1 MEDKDEY
8 LIDFTKINDNICS
21 IHERPKN
28 YDKYCSTCQKDICN
42 LCEGHYNHKLI
53 DYNSIKPSQ
62 EDIQITIEKLNK
74 MNSIDTV
81 FFSNTIRLLKN
92 IKDEYMKKI
101 DQINKAIFDIKRTEE
116 KFKAQLSYNKN
127 IILSFNENKINYY
140 VLKRLINLK
149 FVIDINNY
157 KKKWNP
163 NNFRI
168 TENNERKNKDIR
180 KFRSLNCHVPIFSKL
195 LDNDGFT
202 NMWISEKYCKNWG
215 LKEGIREFIQN
226 QFDGIISIIE
236 SKENLYVSK
245 VGNKENIDNI
255 KLFINFDFINK
266 KDKKKYGEI
275 RYDKENNILKISNNG
290 LLWLGDFLLGGA
302 KDEKNNSDLIG
313 TFGEGMKLAIL
324 ALCRLNK
331 NVTIISSNTKYNFV
345 VREDKLFLK
354 DNQPQRCLHFK
365 QEKIENNSLDN
376 ISVIINNIDKNE
388 WGNNIIDF
396 LWLLGNETQIYTSFD
411 KNNKEL
417 GQILDGEYLKG
428 KIYVKG
434 IFVENIK
441 FNYNKK
447 ITSSLGFNVDIQLDR
462 DRNCIPDRWYLQS
475 LISDIISS
483 FCNNNIQ
490 FLMQKENQKEITNE
504 NTIEKEEKIKMEGE
518 SQPDNENKK
527 ERKNKIKRP
536 MSSCKI
542 IKVSNSPSKEINK
555 LRLSESKMNN
565 QISRE
570 IFPERDIIIAQ
581 TIFIIP
587 NCNGIIGN
595 KKDNIAG
602 IENIFLNIIDCLNKN
617 LGLIDSEKLAN
628 SLTQDVIEYIWT
640 IYYLDKDKNQYPVSN
655 GNYIINFLEGKNLPK
670 EFYPFFEVSHS
681 LMDILEKSKNYI
693 SIEDKFSIYVQ
704 NVITVEP
711 IGEYK
716 TALTEVF
723 SKVTNIVS
731 SFDGKNVLFKKFE
744 KGDAKFCYID
754 QKLKVINFSA
764 LKLEEPINNEW
775 KFWIFMIILKFLNV
789 KIEEYY
795 KLINNVFETKRRN
808 PFDDIGAVV

>member
-81 FFSNTIRLLKN
+81 FFSNTIRLLQN

-149 FVIDINNY
+149 FVTDINNY

-236 SKENLYVSK
+236 SKDNLYVSK
-245 VGNKENIDNI
+245 VGNKENIDNR
-255 KLFINFDFINK
+255 K
-266 KDKKKYGEI
+266 
-275 RYDKENNILKISNNG
+275 
-290 LLWLGDFLLGGA
+290 
-302 KDEKNNSDLIG
+302 
-313 TFGEGMKLAIL
+313 
-324 ALCRLNK
+324 LNK

-490 FLMQKENQKEITNE
+490 FLIQKENQKEITNE

-518 SQPDNENKK
+518 SQPYNENKK

-542 IKVSNSPSKEINK
+542 IKVSNSTSKEINK

-640 IYYLDKDKNQYPVSN
+640 IYYLDKDKNKYPVSN

-716 TALTEVF
+716 TALAEVF